1 MNHSIWPSQNFGD
14 VVIQSTIETAKW
26 RRRQCN
32 SGISNPRC
40 LVVVYGTGEN
50 DKKGSR
56 MAVRRLKREV
66 GKMGMRGEIIK
77 VAVLNITYVS
87 PKKKNRHYTVHK
99 RNIEKISL

>member
-40 LVVVYGTGEN
+40 LVVVYGTGKN
-50 DKKGSR
+50 DEKGSQI
-56 MAVRRLKREV
+56 AVCRLKREV
-66 GKMGMRGEIIK
+66 GKMGMRGEIIVK
-77 VAVLNITYVS
+77 LLKGGMKSWNREYGWDRQLVADFEY
-87 PKKKNRHYTVHK
+87 Y
-99 RNIEKISL
+99 